1 MTDLDRAL
9 HETLTRVADDDVH
22 VDRLLAG
29 ARTAGV
35 RYRRRR
41 RWGLALGATG
51 LSAGAGAVV
60 LSLTAALSPGAGPV
74 PEAGLGPGVATPS
87 PPPSPSSSPSPRS
100 PRPAPMTVL
109 PTPPVAPGA
118 PTAVDSADAV
128 GQPLMLHLGLARL
141 PFPIIGM
148 QYQQL
153 IDERQESLVID
164 GVDDDGQSRTL
175 IVRVGADTK
184 DFEPLTG
191 KRTAVRVAGRPGT
204 FALEEA
210 GDRRAAVLRWK
221 TANGL
226 WMQVAGA
233 RGQDDALAVAAS
245 VRLDRTYRCV
255 APYRLRSLPAAMT
268 PESCSVVFRD
278 ARATSMLSVSDGSF
292 HVLLTTESGGISD
305 ANDQIGGRPARV
317 VEHRGDGGAP
327 IMEVAVDQGSAVLS
341 LTASGRYD
349 PTLVRRI
356 AADCDWT
363 GGPDPATWPVD
374 PFTGDR

>member
-1 MTDLDRAL
+1 M
-9 HETLTRVADDDVH
+9 
-22 VDRLLAG
+22 
-29 ARTAGV
+29 
-35 RYRRRR
+35 
-41 RWGLALGATG
+41 
-51 LSAGAGAVV
+51 
-60 LSLTAALSPGAGPV
+60 
-74 PEAGLGPGVATPS
+74 ATPS
-87 PPPSPSSSPSPRS
+87 PPPSPPSQSSSPSPRS
-100 PRPAPMTVL
+100 PYPAPMTVL

-118 PTAVDSADAV
+118 ATAVDSADVV
-128 GQPLMLHLGLARL
+128 GEPLMLHLGLARL

-184 DFEPLTG
+184 DFEPLAG

-204 FALEEA
+204 FALDRA
-210 GDRRAAVLRWK
+210 GDRQAAVLRWR

-226 WMQVAGA
+226 WLQVAGA
-233 RGQDDALAVAAS
+233 RGETDALAVAAS

-255 APYRLRSLPAAMT
+255 APYRLRSLPATMK

-278 ARATSMLSVSDGSF
+278 EGATSMLSVSDGSF
-292 HVLLTTESGGISD
+292 HILITTESRRVSD

-327 IMEVAVDQGSAVLS
+327 IMEVAVDRDGTVLS

-349 PTLVRRI
+349 RTLVRRI
-356 AADCDWT
+356 AADCDWI
-363 GGPDPATWPVD
+363 GGQDPATWAVD
-374 PFTGDR
+374 PLTSDR